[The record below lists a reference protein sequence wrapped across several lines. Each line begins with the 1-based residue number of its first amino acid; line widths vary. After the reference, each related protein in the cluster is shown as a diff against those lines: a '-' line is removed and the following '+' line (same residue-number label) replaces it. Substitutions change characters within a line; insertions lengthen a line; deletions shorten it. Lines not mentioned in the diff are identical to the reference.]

1 MLQRACS
8 RVRTPALRPLNF
20 STSPLIKNEIRK
32 RLDEKSQKRV
42 RISILIKNYLKS
54 RFLKLFVQQWAT
66 REMEEVIECMSLENR
81 QQFEAI
87 LRSRRK
93 EKISLN
99 LDPKEYARLQKP
111 SNVS

>member
-1 MLQRACS
+1 
-8 RVRTPALRPLNF
+8 
-20 STSPLIKNEIRK
+20 
-32 RLDEKSQKRV
+32 
-42 RISILIKNYLKS
+42 
-54 RFLKLFVQQWAT
+54 
-66 REMEEVIECMSLENR
+66 MEEVIECMSLENR

-111 SNVS
+111 SNVSWRNKKNKLKYVVEINSIPKNQSFDFRKLCG

>member
-1 MLQRACS
+1 
-8 RVRTPALRPLNF
+8 
-20 STSPLIKNEIRK
+20 
-32 RLDEKSQKRV
+32 
-42 RISILIKNYLKS
+42 
-54 RFLKLFVQQWAT
+54 
-66 REMEEVIECMSLENR
+66 MEEVIECMSLENR

>member
-1 MLQRACS
+1 ML
-8 RVRTPALRPLNF
+8 
-20 STSPLIKNEIRK
+20 K
-32 RLDEKSQKRV
+32 D
-42 RISILIKNYLKS
+42 
-54 RFLKLFVQQWAT
+54 FLKKSYFKTLFVQQLTT

>member
-1 MLQRACS
+1 MK
-8 RVRTPALRPLNF
+8 NF
-20 STSPLIKNEIRK
+20 FK
-32 RLDEKSQKRV
+32 KSNFEN
-42 RISILIKNYLKS
+42 L
-54 RFLKLFVQQWAT
+54 FLQQWTT

-111 SNVS
+111 SIVS

>member
-1 MLQRACS
+1 MK
-8 RVRTPALRPLNF
+8 NF
-20 STSPLIKNEIRK
+20 FK
-32 RLDEKSQKRV
+32 KSNFEN
-42 RISILIKNYLKS
+42 L
-54 RFLKLFVQQWAT
+54 FLQQWTT